1 MEFVITIFKIICY
14 KTCYFFDNCYIV
26 SKFKYVTTEI
36 LNNNKYFIIFEFV
49 KYFVFYLIKLADF
62 LSC

>member
-36 LNNNKYFIIFEFV
+36 LNKDYEFV
-49 KYFVFYLIKLADF
+49 KYFVFYLIKPADF
-62 LSC
+62 LSF